1 MCDSIGNWLHQA
13 LIVTLMTTI
22 CWRHYDDDEFWM
34 LVAEWL
40 FWWLY
45 FVKIVICP
53 MLMIGHQN
61 RRSESC
67 HQRKRSSAS
76 VPNIDVTAAN
86 CPSHQVVVARKLF
99 IKASGWWQQA
109 SDSWMLLASNNNQ
122 ICQQKKV
129 IVVNIHVVC
138 W

>member
-1 MCDSIGNWLHQA
+1 MWFNRKLITSSADSNVDDNDMLATLRWWRILNVGGR
-13 LIVTLMTTI
+13 IIILMT
-22 CWRHYDDDEFWM
+22 FSM
-34 LVAEWL
+34 L
-40 FWWLY
+40 
-45 FVKIVICP
+45 I
-53 MLMIGHQN
+53 IGHQN

-86 CPSHQVVVARKLF
+86 SPSHQVVVARKLF

-109 SDSWMLLASNNNQ
+109 SDSWMLLASNNYQ